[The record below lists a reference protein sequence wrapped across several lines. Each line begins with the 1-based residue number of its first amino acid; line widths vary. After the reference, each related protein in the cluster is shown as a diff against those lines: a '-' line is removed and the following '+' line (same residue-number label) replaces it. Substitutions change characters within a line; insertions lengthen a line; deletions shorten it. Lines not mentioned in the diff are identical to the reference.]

1 MKIKKYKSIW
11 LNCTLFIFDQ
21 SSGCMKVCI
30 FSFNLRKKILVLKYR
45 VKKKHANTCLTQS
58 RHAINR
64 LLLKLFCS
72 LQFAFETNEE
82 LANSG
87 SLWCYIFK
95 IFLGLFP
102 PLSYLA
108 PGPQQNSALDP
119 LESQSAVQDPS
130 FAYYLVH
137 IVFASQSLQC
147 FLRLSFLIGI

>member
-1 MKIKKYKSIW
+1 MFEVIW

-30 FSFNLRKKILVLKYR
+30 FSFNLGKKILVLKYW

-82 LANSG
+82 LAKSG
-87 SLWCYIFK
+87 SFWCYIFK
-95 IFLGLFP
+95 IFLGP
-102 PLSYLA
+102 NKTLSWIHWRVKVLSRTLA
-108 PGPQQNSALDP
+108 LLTIRCILCLLHNYFS
-119 LESQSAVQDPS
+119 
-130 FAYYLVH
+130 
-137 IVFASQSLQC
+137 VFYVYHFSLAFKFKGTRKC
-147 FLRLSFLIGI
+147 RLKFF